1 MSGLFGGINPTIY
14 GFKYVV
20 VPNTKSYKYISP
32 PEFNNMLHSP
42 KQGNPE
48 VGVGVGVLVFVG
60 VTVGVNPLVGV
71 TVGVFV
77 GVVVGS
83 GTVNSNVTQSGL

>member
-1 MSGLFGGINPTIY
+1 MFNVKLYDNISGELLINI
-14 GFKYVV
+14 
-20 VPNTKSYKYISP
+20 
-32 PEFNNMLHSP
+32 LHSG
-42 KQGNPE
+42 KQGKP
-48 VGVGVGVLVFVG
+48 GVGVTVGVAVFVG